1 MTAVF
6 GLFGEGDLGEVRQMG
21 ARLAHRGPLQVTWSV
36 NSRVHLGSRGRSRTT
51 QVAGLPL
58 AFSGFF
64 DNRPELLAT
73 LGIGADQAA
82 SITDAELFLA
92 LYRRYGEEGL
102 GGIRGQFAV
111 ALWDA
116 TRQRLLLLCDPLAT
130 KLLYVARAGDRWA
143 FATEYKSLLA
153 LGDVPARPDR
163 NAIHHLHCT
172 KQPYARG
179 SLLEGVRP
187 LLPGTC
193 MELGG
198 PEPVTRCYRPDP
210 SPRRRGAA
218 GGGLDQVVRAELLEA
233 AAEAGLPAREDRGHG
248 RAHVVVDAAPAGAAG
263 EAEGG
268 LVGGEV
274 HLLGLARV
282 RRGPGQAAWQSRTW
296 ATLTWPVTPASQ
308 RDLVAPVE
316 LEGLAGREASG
327 MKTGC
332 APAPRSAIQRRA

>member
-64 DNRPELLAT
+64 DNRPELLAM

-116 TRQRLLLLCDPLAT
+116 ARQRLLLLCDPLAT

-172 KQPYARG
+172 KQPYGRG
-179 SLLEGVRP
+179 SLLEGSARCCRAPAWSWVGRSP
-187 LLPGTC
+187 SPAATGRC
-193 MELGG
+193 SCASAAARGG
-198 PEPVTRCYRPDP
+198 P
-210 SPRRRGAA
+210 G
-218 GGGLDQVVRAELLEA
+218 
-233 AAEAGLPAREDRGHG
+233 
-248 RAHVVVDAAPAGAAG
+248 AGA
-263 EAEGG
+263 
-268 LVGGEV
+268 
-274 HLLGLARV
+274 
-282 RRGPGQAAWQSRTW
+282 SR
-296 ATLTWPVTPASQ
+296 
-308 RDLVAPVE
+308 
-316 LEGLAGREASG
+316 
-327 MKTGC
+327 
-332 APAPRSAIQRRA
+332 PAPRLGRASDQGPARARPGAQLGARFGGHDRRDPARGAGSAAAHLHRRVRQRRRRPGGGGGSGPAFRDGPPRGDADAA